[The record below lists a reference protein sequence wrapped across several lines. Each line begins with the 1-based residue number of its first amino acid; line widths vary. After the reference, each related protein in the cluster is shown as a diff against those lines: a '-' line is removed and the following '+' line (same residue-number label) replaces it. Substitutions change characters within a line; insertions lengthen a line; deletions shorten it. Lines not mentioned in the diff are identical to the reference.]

1 MNGHQVHKKVLSI
14 TNQQEDADQNHNEIS
29 PYTLVRMAIKK
40 KDKYWQECTEIRILV
55 QCRWECKIV

>member
-14 TNQQEDADQNHNEIS
+14 TNQQEDADQNHNEIA

-40 KDKYWQECTEIRILV
+40 R
-55 QCRWECKIV
+55 